1 MSLLRNPLEE
11 RDSLSLSLYN
21 FISRSVHRCESAHNI
36 AMCMLKDM
44 KEASYKIPEIKE

>member
-1 MSLLRNPLEE
+1 MSLMRNTLEKC
-11 RDSLSLSLYN
+11 DVPSLYN
-21 FISRSVHRCESAHNI
+21 SISLSIHRCESAHNI